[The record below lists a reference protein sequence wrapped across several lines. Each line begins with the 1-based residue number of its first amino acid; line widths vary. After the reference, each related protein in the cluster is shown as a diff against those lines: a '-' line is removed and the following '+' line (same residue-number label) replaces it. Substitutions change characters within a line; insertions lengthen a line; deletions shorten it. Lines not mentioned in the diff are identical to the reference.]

1 MDLTTGW
8 NFNLE
13 RHRAAAERYV
23 KTVQPWLVIG
33 SPECRMFSQL
43 QQLNKHKGVERN
55 QLMKQAEEH
64 LKCVVKLYKI
74 QGQEGRQ
81 FLHEHPAGATSWQFR
96 VIQDLLKLKGVQ
108 TTIADQCM
116 YGLKTWSTNRAIQD
130 TPAQKKTKRN

>member
-1 MDLTTGW
+1 
-8 NFNLE
+8 
-13 RHRAAAERYV
+13 
-23 KTVQPWLVIG
+23 
-33 SPECRMFSQL
+33 MFSQL

-64 LKCVVKLYKI
+64 LKFVVKLYKT
-74 QGQEGRQ
+74 QWQEGRK